1 MALDMQAA
9 SENYLLM
16 RLWPVTEAHIAIA
29 LLHDQYTRAEPA
41 RAHAMHAALIE
52 AFETRDLEQIRAAF
66 TVHTIGMR
74 ESGSL

>member
-9 SENYLLM
+9 LENYLSM
-16 RLWPVTEAHIAIA
+16 RLWPVTEAHITIA
-29 LLHDQYTRAEPA
+29 LHDQYTRAEPA
-41 RAHAMHAALIE
+41 RAHAVHAALIE

-74 ESGSL
+74 ESVSL